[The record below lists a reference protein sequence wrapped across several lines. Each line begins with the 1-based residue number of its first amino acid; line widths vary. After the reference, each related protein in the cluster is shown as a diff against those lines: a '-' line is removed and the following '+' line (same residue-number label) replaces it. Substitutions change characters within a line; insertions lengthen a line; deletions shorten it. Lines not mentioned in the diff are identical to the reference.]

1 MSENRFP
8 LFGKCSSLATLL
20 AASLILSAPAGRALA
35 EPPAG
40 AGEPT
45 DAAAASG
52 EAEAPKPKP
61 KPKPRPKPK
70 PKPKPPAPP
79 PPPPPVAMQPA
90 AAPPANLAPAIP
102 ASFTDWRDPDPEN
115 TLVIDTSKGRML
127 VELRPEVAPAAV
139 ARVKMLARARVY
151 DGLLF
156 HRVIAGFVAQTGNP
170 NNKDGGATDNP
181 NLAPEFTFRLGVDT
195 PHVVV
200 QRPVGASYGFI
211 GVLPYGS
218 ADEGRMAA
226 SPDRRLAAW
235 GLYCQGVAGM
245 GRQSDVNSANS
256 EIFFMLAPAHRLE
269 RDYTP
274 FGRLISGYDVL
285 ARLNQGEPPA
295 EPDRMAKARVLADIP
310 GPERPHVRVLN
321 TQGAEF
327 QALVA
332 HMRALRGADFSPCDL
347 EIPTSGS

>member
-1 MSENRFP
+1 MRRTSA
-8 LFGKCSSLATLL
+8 LLLIL
-20 AASLILSAPAGRALA
+20 AASLILGAPAQRALA

-40 AGEPT
+40 KGEQA
-45 DAAAASG
+45 DAPPPSDD
-52 EAEAPKPKP
+52 AEAPKPKP

-70 PKPKPPAPP
+70 PKPKPKPPAPP
-79 PPPPPVAMQPA
+79 PGPPSPVAMAPG
-90 AAPPANLAPAIP
+90 AAPPPNLAPAIP

-115 TLVIDTSKGRML
+115 TLVIDTSKGRLL

-139 ARVKMLARARVY
+139 ARVKMLTRARVY

-156 HRVIAGFVAQTGNP
+156 HRVIPGFVAQTGDP
-170 NNKDGGATDNP
+170 NNKDGGTTDNP

-200 QRPVGASYGFI
+200 QRPAGSSYGFI

-245 GRQSDVNSANS
+245 GRQADVNSANS
-256 EIFFMLAPAHRLE
+256 EIFFMLAPVHRLE

-274 FGRLISGYDVL
+274 FGRLISVYDVL

-295 EPDRMAKARVLADIP
+295 EPDRMSRARVLADIP
-310 GPERPHVRVLN
+310 GPERPRVKVLN

-332 HMRALRGADFSPCDL
+332 HMRALRGADFSLCDL
-347 EIPTSGS
+347 EIPTTGS